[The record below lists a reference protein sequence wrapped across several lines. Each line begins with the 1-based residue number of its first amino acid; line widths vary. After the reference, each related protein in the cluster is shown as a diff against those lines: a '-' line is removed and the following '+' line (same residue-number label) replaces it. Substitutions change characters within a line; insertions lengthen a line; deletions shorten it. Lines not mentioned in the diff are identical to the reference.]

1 MARIALY
8 YARVSKWTEHPAST
22 GSAIPTILVL
32 NHCAGR
38 LRGLM
43 DSNQP
48 QLKHS
53 PGATGCGSK
62 HTLALSFLVSTK
74 FTDGVIIV

>member
-1 MARIALY
+1 MYQYRAQQDQSGA
-8 YARVSKWTEHPAST
+8 EHPAST

-32 NHCAGR
+32 NHCAGQ

-48 QLKHS
+48 QLKEQPRS
-53 PGATGCGSK
+53 AGTVRN
-62 HTLALSFLVSTK
+62 VSVL
-74 FTDGVIIV
+74 FHFHVR